1 MLVDSFDI
9 CLFEQLM
16 KGLHRGPLSR
26 RFVWSVLADLRE
38 RARSRKLNRTSQVD
52 SSKSNSFN
60 NFKKASHF

>member
-38 RARSRKLNRTSQVD
+38 RARSAEN
-52 SSKSNSFN
+52 
-60 NFKKASHF
+60 